1 MIDKIEVFILDNLTS
16 PTFVTDL
23 QKFLKSNFTE
33 EVKDGLVLGDEDITK
48 SVNKLIS
55 MLNIPNEDRTLL
67 TDLGKLN
74 NHFECVDDPLDYL
87 CALTEEVKYVDEDD
101 YVQWVDDNN
110 LAYLLGGYPG
120 KQDFINYMGPSLDEM
135 SGMYSDKEFDTVV
148 KYMSA
153 QSHPL
158 AYNQLMSGDF
168 GIKNIARRGW
178 AAIKRAIAKTN
189 KAAAKATENSLEVK
203 PLDSSAKDKL
213 NSLQSGI
220 TNLGELLSL
229 GQVTDLSS
237 ALTLGSLTQGLASID
252 CPELDIQGRILRNY
266 SSVDDAA
273 RDNALNKIETGE
285 LQSDL
290 IEEEKTNI
298 SKYEVSKGMRQ
309 DKNPNVDV
317 QDRIAD
323 RSFSSRDL
331 LINGLAR
338 DFARDLADYQKSA
351 DDAKTALDNAK
362 NLFKDGKATQVEVD
376 SAKLASINANNSLAG
391 KKYRLKKSENQKLLE
406 EKADKSDQLESQ
418 SGSNESSTSTSE
430 EVNEDNINN
439 DNSSTDTKT
448 KDTKTKDNKP
458 EVPEPTKSVEPTKPI
473 ESKDKTAAQLRK
485 DDENTGEMTL
495 DQLEKHRAAIKK
507 LDELEDSRL
516 NSDEYYNKYKV
527 GVSMNPLRT
536 FKDIA
541 HNKWVRAR
549 ADEIARDKL
558 RPTEA
563 RNGGSGSNSK
573 FLGNARSELNNFLG
587 TSTGKMVAGGLVGA
601 AGMGILGGLV
611 KGISGLGGG
620 SRRGYYF
627 SAQDLDSA
635 VAIHAI
641 SRDMS
646 RTDSDSDSFS
656 WAPALAAA
664 GLLGG
669 ALLMNRIVVHGVN
682 QSKLK
687 DLEFE
692 RALKLSALESKDRGR
707 NRDTT
712 ASEIARAYY
721 FSTPDIN
728 PHALNVESTQNAPS
742 TPVSTPAPTINIVEP
757 AVTSE
762 AKEST
767 EFSKYEEM
775 DNVDKLKHDL
785 TKTAK
790 NKMVKDTVENVVSG
804 VVGTAGKVVGAG
816 VSGAMAIAQKGQESG
831 KAIIRP
837 DGSAGDANIPSAK
850 SNTSDRR

>member
-33 EVKDGLVLGDEDITK
+33 EVKDELVLGDEDITK

-67 TDLGKLN
+67 TDLGKLS
-74 NHFECVDDPLDYL
+74 NHFKCVDDPLDYL
-87 CALTEEVKYVDEDD
+87 CALTEEVKYVDEDE

-189 KAAAKATENSLEVK
+189 KASNNAAAKSM
-203 PLDSSAKDKL
+203 DSSAKDKL

-229 GQVTDLSS
+229 GQLTDLSS
-237 ALTLGSLTQGLASID
+237 ALTLGSLTEGLATID
-252 CPELDIQGRILRNY
+252 CPNLDIQGRILRNY
-266 SSVDDAA
+266 SSVDEAA

-290 IEEEKTNI
+290 IDEEKTNI

-331 LINGLAR
+331 LINSIAR
-338 DFARDLADYQKSA
+338 DFATARPISDFEDRVEKARKAYEKAQKDLGKKKSNVTQADVDA
-351 DDAKTALDNAK
+351 AKTAFD
-362 NLFKDGKATQVEVD
+362 KAT
-376 SAKLASINANNSLAG
+376 KSL
-391 KKYRLKKSENQKLLE
+391 KNRQKRDQDRLDKEELE
-406 EKADKSDQLESQ
+406 RLRSQ
-418 SGSNESSTSTSE
+418 S
-430 EVNEDNINN
+430 
-439 DNSSTDTKT
+439 
-448 KDTKTKDNKP
+448 
-458 EVPEPTKSVEPTKPI
+458 
-473 ESKDKTAAQLRK
+473 
-485 DDENTGEMTL
+485 TG
-495 DQLEKHRAAIKK
+495 
-507 LDELEDSRL
+507 
-516 NSDEYYNKYKV
+516 
-527 GVSMNPLRT
+527 
-536 FKDIA
+536 
-541 HNKWVRAR
+541 
-549 ADEIARDKL
+549 
-558 RPTEA
+558 
-563 RNGGSGSNSK
+563 GGSGGSSKDADAYSVYDEKTQEELDQIDPKTLPTKDLALYMKAQNTQAEFRKSNETKPSVDDEFTKMTTQQFEEVDTSDMDENRYAAYVASK
-573 FLGNARSELNNFLG
+573 NRRNELFEQTLDKKSLYEHKKVSGWSPSAIRHNKALKKEIFSPDRKGAGGASGSGSGVVDTARSELNNFLG

-601 AGMGILGGLV
+601 AGMGILGGLM
-611 KGISGLGGG
+611 KGTAGLLGGG
-620 SRRGYYF
+620 GRRGYF

-646 RTDSDSDSFS
+646 KDDDDDPDSFS
-656 WAPALAAA
+656 WVPALSAA

-669 ALLMNRIVVHGVN
+669 ALLMNRVVVHGVN
-682 QSKLK
+682 QGKLR

-692 RALKLSALESKDRGR
+692 RALKSGTLEPWNRDKDKTKDRDK
-707 NRDTT
+707 NRDAT
-712 ASEIARAYY
+712 ADAIARLYY
-721 FSTPDIN
+721 FSTQEVN

-742 TPVSTPAPTINIVEP
+742 TSVSTPAPTVNIVEP
-757 AVTSE
+757 ATTSE
-762 AKEST
+762 VKENT
-767 EFSKYEEM
+767 EFSRYEDM
-775 DNVDKLKHDL
+775 DNVDKLKYDIS
-785 TKTAK
+785 KTHR
-790 NKMVKDTVENVVSG
+790 NKAVKDTVENVVSG
-804 VVGTAGKVVGAG
+804 VIGTAGKVVGAG